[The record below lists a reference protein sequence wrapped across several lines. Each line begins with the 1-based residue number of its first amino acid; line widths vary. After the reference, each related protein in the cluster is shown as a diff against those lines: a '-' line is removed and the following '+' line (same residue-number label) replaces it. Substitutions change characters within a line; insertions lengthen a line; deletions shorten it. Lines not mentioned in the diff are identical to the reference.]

1 MAEMRVG
8 FLGDGHISGVLRD
21 AVEQTRPHLVVG
33 TFGRDALIPDGLDVV
48 VEAATQQAVRE
59 RVPGLLAGG
68 VDVIL
73 LSVGAMADAT
83 LRTTLL
89 AGPGQ
94 LIACTGAIGGLDQVR
109 ALRAAGPLREV
120 SLESRKLPATL
131 VQPWMAD
138 ELQERL
144 RRGTEEIVLA
154 EGLAADVARQFP
166 TSANV
171 AASLALAAD
180 AWDTATAR
188 VIADPTATHTRHEV
202 FAAGD
207 LGEVRAVV
215 VNAPSPD
222 RPRSSAIVAWAAL
235 RALDDY
241 ARMRS
246 FAAPGG
252 VAFL

>member
-1 MAEMRVG
+1 
-8 FLGDGHISGVLRD
+8 
-21 AVEQTRPHLVVG
+21 
-33 TFGRDALIPDGLDVV
+33 
-48 VEAATQQAVRE
+48 
-59 RVPGLLAGG
+59 
-68 VDVIL
+68 
-73 LSVGAMADAT
+73 
-83 LRTTLL
+83 
-89 AGPGQ
+89 
-94 LIACTGAIGGLDQVR
+94 
-109 ALRAAGPLREV
+109 
-120 SLESRKLPATL
+120 
-131 VQPWMAD
+131 
-138 ELQERL
+138 
-144 RRGTEEIVLA
+144 EEIVLA

-241 ARMRS
+241 ARMRG
-246 FAAPGG
+246 FATPEG
-252 VAFL
+252 VVFL